1 MGKPFDADLKALFLA
16 AVKIHLAKGWS
27 ITSAYQQAK
36 AEFQQE
42 GKPVPDRAVVYL
54 WLRQEGAFPRTRRT
68 GRTGRTGRTNA
79 GTEAA
84 EPETE
89 DPEAE
94 GTEAAGEAAEVE
106 AANLSDGS
114 DGSDS
119 AKPTG
124 PGEPEPEGPEGQPG
138 ESPEL
143 DDYTR
148 RLEMMVRLYR
158 TRSEADVDAVCD
170 YLLPDLC
177 AEEE

>member
-36 AEFQQE
+36 AEFLQE

-94 GTEAAGEAAEVE
+94 GTEAAGEAAEVDG
-106 AANLSDGS
+106 ANLSDGS
-114 DGSDS
+114 DS
-119 AKPTG
+119 ADG
-124 PGEPEPEGPEGQPG
+124 EAPGEAD
-138 ESPEL
+138 
-143 DDYTR
+143 DDYVR
-148 RLEMMVRLYR
+148 KLEAMLRLYR
-158 TRSEADVDAVCD
+158 RRTEADVDAVCD
-170 YLLPDLC
+170 CLLPGLFP

>member
-16 AVKIHLAKGWS
+16 AVKVHLAKGWS

-94 GTEAAGEAAEVE
+94 GTEAAGEAAEVDGADQVDTVDEVDEVDGADGEAPGE
-106 AANLSDGS
+106 AA
-114 DGSDS
+114 
-119 AKPTG
+119 
-124 PGEPEPEGPEGQPG
+124 
-138 ESPEL
+138 
-143 DDYTR
+143 DDYVR
-148 RLEMMVRLYR
+148 KLEAMVRLYR
-158 TRSEADVDAVCD
+158 RRTEADVDAVCD
-170 YLLPDLC
+170 CLLPGLFP
-177 AEEE
+177 AEED